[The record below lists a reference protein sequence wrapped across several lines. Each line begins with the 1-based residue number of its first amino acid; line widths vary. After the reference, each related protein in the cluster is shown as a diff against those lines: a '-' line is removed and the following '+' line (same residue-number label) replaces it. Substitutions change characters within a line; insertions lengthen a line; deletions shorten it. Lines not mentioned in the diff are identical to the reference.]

1 MDKMEKQAII
11 TVLGRDRVGI
21 IAAVSA
27 ELAKG
32 DVNILDINQTVMQGG
47 VFTMSLLADCASMN
61 CGFNEFKQA
70 IDGVADFLKMDIRV
84 MREEIFTSMHR
95 I

>member
-32 DVNILDINQTVMQGG
+32 DVNILDINRPFWATR
-47 VFTMSLLADCASMN
+47 SPW
-61 CGFNEFKQA
+61 
-70 IDGVADFLKMDIRV
+70 
-84 MREEIFTSMHR
+84 
-95 I
+95 

>member
-1 MDKMEKQAII
+1 MDNMEKQAII

-32 DVNILDINQTVMQGG
+32 DVNILDINQTILGDT
-47 VFTMSLLADCASMN
+47 FTMVMLVDYSAMKI
-61 CGFNEFKQA
+61 EFSAMKDNLDELSEQLGVEIRMQRKA
-70 IDGVADFLKMDIRV
+70 IFYA
-84 MREEIFTSMHR
+84 MHR

>member
-1 MDKMEKQAII
+1 MDNIEKQAII
-11 TVLGRDRVGI
+11 TVLGRDCVGI

-32 DVNILDINQTVMQGG
+32 EVNILDINQTILGDT
-47 VFTMSLLADCASMN
+47 FTMVMLVDYSAMKI
-61 CGFNEFKQA
+61 EFSAMKDNLNKLSEQLGVEIRMQRKA
-70 IDGVADFLKMDIRV
+70 IFDA
-84 MREEIFTSMHR
+84 MHR

>member
-1 MDKMEKQAII
+1 MDNMEKQAII

-32 DVNILDINQTVMQGG
+32 DVNILDINQTILGDT
-47 VFTMSLLADCASMN
+47 FTMVMLVDYSAMKI
-61 CGFNEFKQA
+61 EFSAMKDNLDELSKQLGVEIRMQRKA
-70 IDGVADFLKMDIRV
+70 IFDA
-84 MREEIFTSMHR
+84 MHR

>member
-1 MDKMEKQAII
+1 MDNMEKQAII

-32 DVNILDINQTVMQGG
+32 DVNILDINQTILGDT
-47 VFTMSLLADCASMN
+47 FTMVMLVDYSAMKI
-61 CGFNEFKQA
+61 EFSVMKDNLDELSKQLGVEIRMQRKA
-70 IDGVADFLKMDIRV
+70 IFDA
-84 MREEIFTSMHR
+84 MHR

>member
-1 MDKMEKQAII
+1 MDNMEKQAII

-32 DVNILDINQTVMQGG
+32 DVNILDINQTILGDT
-47 VFTMSLLADCASMN
+47 FTMVMLVDYSAMKI
-61 CGFNEFKQA
+61 EFSAMKDNLDELSEQLGVEIRMQRKA
-70 IDGVADFLKMDIRV
+70 IFDA
-84 MREEIFTSMHR
+84 MHR

>member
-1 MDKMEKQAII
+1 MDNMEKQAII

-32 DVNILDINQTVMQGG
+32 DVNILDINQTILGDT
-47 VFTMSLLADCASMN
+47 FTMVMLVDYSAMKIDFSAMKDNLDKLSEQLGVEIRMQR
-61 CGFNEFKQA
+61 KA
-70 IDGVADFLKMDIRV
+70 IFDA
-84 MREEIFTSMHR
+84 MHR

>member
-1 MDKMEKQAII
+1 MDNMEKQAII

-32 DVNILDINQTVMQGG
+32 DVNILDITQTILGDT
-47 VFTMSLLADCASMN
+47 FTMVMLVDYSAMKI
-61 CGFNEFKQA
+61 EFSAMKDNLDELSKQLGVEIRMQRKA
-70 IDGVADFLKMDIRV
+70 IFDA
-84 MREEIFTSMHR
+84 MHR

>member
-1 MDKMEKQAII
+1 MDNMEKQAII
-11 TVLGRDRVGI
+11 TVLGRDHVGI

-32 DVNILDINQTVMQGG
+32 DVNILDINQTILGET
-47 VFTMSLLADCASMN
+47 FTMVMLVDYSAMKLDFSAMKDNLDKLGQQLGIEIRMQR
-61 CGFNEFKQA
+61 KA
-70 IDGVADFLKMDIRV
+70 IFDA
-84 MREEIFTSMHR
+84 MHR

>member
-1 MDKMEKQAII
+1 MNNMEKQAII

-32 DVNILDINQTVMQGG
+32 DVNILDINQTILGDT
-47 VFTMSLLADCASMN
+47 FTMVMLVDYSAMKI
-61 CGFNEFKQA
+61 EFSAMKDNLDELSKQLGVEIRMQRKA
-70 IDGVADFLKMDIRV
+70 IFDA
-84 MREEIFTSMHR
+84 MHR

>member
-32 DVNILDINQTVMQGG
+32 DVNILDINQTILSDT
-47 VFTMSLLADCASMN
+47 FTMVMLVDYSAMKI
-61 CGFNEFKQA
+61 EFSDMKDNLDKLSEQLGVEIRMQRKA
-70 IDGVADFLKMDIRV
+70 IFDA
-84 MREEIFTSMHR
+84 MHR

>member
-1 MDKMEKQAII
+1 MGNMEKQAII

-32 DVNILDINQTVMQGG
+32 DVNILDINQTILGDT
-47 VFTMSLLADCASMN
+47 FTMVMLVDYSAMKI
-61 CGFNEFKQA
+61 EFSAMKDNLDELSKQLGVEIRMQRKA
-70 IDGVADFLKMDIRV
+70 IFDA
-84 MREEIFTSMHR
+84 MHR

>member
-1 MDKMEKQAII
+1 MGNMEKQAII

-32 DVNILDINQTVMQGG
+32 DVNILDINQTILGDT
-47 VFTMSLLADCASMN
+47 FTMVMLVDYSAMKI
-61 CGFNEFKQA
+61 EFSAMKDNLDELSEQLGVEIRMQRKA
-70 IDGVADFLKMDIRV
+70 IFDA
-84 MREEIFTSMHR
+84 MHR

>member
-1 MDKMEKQAII
+1 MDNMEKQAII

-32 DVNILDINQTVMQGG
+32 GVNILDINQTILGDT
-47 VFTMSLLADCASMN
+47 FTMVMLVDYSDMKLDFSAMKDNLDKLGEQLGIEIRMQR
-61 CGFNEFKQA
+61 KA
-70 IDGVADFLKMDIRV
+70 IFDA
-84 MREEIFTSMHR
+84 MHR

>member
-1 MDKMEKQAII
+1 MDNMEKQAII
-11 TVLGRDRVGI
+11 TVLGRDCVGI

-32 DVNILDINQTVMQGG
+32 DVNILDINQTILGDT
-47 VFTMSLLADCASMN
+47 FTMVMLVDYSAMKDNLDKLS
-61 CGFNEFKQA
+61 KQLGVEIRMQRKA
-70 IDGVADFLKMDIRV
+70 IFDA
-84 MREEIFTSMHR
+84 MHR

>member
-1 MDKMEKQAII
+1 MDNMEKQAII

-32 DVNILDINQTVMQGG
+32 DVNILDINQTILGDT
-47 VFTMSLLADCASMN
+47 FTMVMLVDYSAMKI
-61 CGFNEFKQA
+61 EFSAMKDNLDKLSKQLGVEIRMQRKA
-70 IDGVADFLKMDIRV
+70 IFDA
-84 MREEIFTSMHR
+84 MHR

>member
-1 MDKMEKQAII
+1 MHNLEKQAII

-32 DVNILDINQTVMQGG
+32 DVNILDINQTILGDT
-47 VFTMSLLADCASMN
+47 FTMVMLVDYSAMKI
-61 CGFNEFKQA
+61 EFSAMKDNLDELSKQLGVEIRMQRKA
-70 IDGVADFLKMDIRV
+70 IFDA
-84 MREEIFTSMHR
+84 MHR

>member
-1 MDKMEKQAII
+1 MDNMEKQAII
-11 TVLGRDRVGI
+11 TVLGRDCVGI

-32 DVNILDINQTVMQGG
+32 DVNILDINQTILGDT
-47 VFTMSLLADCASMN
+47 FTMVMLVDYSAMKIDFSAMKNLDKLS
-61 CGFNEFKQA
+61 KQLGVEIRMQRKA
-70 IDGVADFLKMDIRV
+70 IFDA
-84 MREEIFTSMHR
+84 MHR

>member
-1 MDKMEKQAII
+1 MDNMEKQAII

-32 DVNILDINQTVMQGG
+32 DVNILDINQTILGEM
-47 VFTMSLLADCASMN
+47 FTMVMLVDYSAMKPDFSQMKENLDKLGEQL
-61 CGFNEFKQA
+61 GFEIRMQRKA
-70 IDGVADFLKMDIRV
+70 IFDA
-84 MREEIFTSMHR
+84 MHR

>member
-32 DVNILDINQTVMQGG
+32 DVNILDINQTILGDT
-47 VFTMSLLADCASMN
+47 FTMVMLVDYSAMKIEFSAMKDSLDKLSEQLGVEIRMQR
-61 CGFNEFKQA
+61 KA
-70 IDGVADFLKMDIRV
+70 IFDA
-84 MREEIFTSMHR
+84 MHR

>member
-1 MDKMEKQAII
+1 MDNMEKQAII

-32 DVNILDINQTVMQGG
+32 EVNILDINQTILGDT
-47 VFTMSLLADCASMN
+47 FTMVMLVDYSAMKI
-61 CGFNEFKQA
+61 EFSAMKDNLNKLSEQLGVEIRMQRKA
-70 IDGVADFLKMDIRV
+70 IFDA
-84 MREEIFTSMHR
+84 MHR

>member
-1 MDKMEKQAII
+1 MDNMEKQAII

-32 DVNILDINQTVMQGG
+32 DVNILDINQTILGDT
-47 VFTMSLLADCASMN
+47 FTMVMLVDYSAMKI
-61 CGFNEFKQA
+61 EFSAMKDNLDKLSDQLGVEIRMQRKA
-70 IDGVADFLKMDIRV
+70 IFDA
-84 MREEIFTSMHR
+84 MHR

>member
-1 MDKMEKQAII
+1 MDNMEKQAII

-32 DVNILDINQTVMQGG
+32 DVNILDINQTILGDT
-47 VFTMSLLADCASMN
+47 FTMVMLVDYSAMKI
-61 CGFNEFKQA
+61 EFSTMKDNLDKLSEQLGVEIRMQRKA
-70 IDGVADFLKMDIRV
+70 IFDA
-84 MREEIFTSMHR
+84 MHR

>member
-1 MDKMEKQAII
+1 M
-11 TVLGRDRVGI
+11 GI

-32 DVNILDINQTVMQGG
+32 DVNILDINQTILGDT
-47 VFTMSLLADCASMN
+47 FTMVMLVDYSAMKI
-61 CGFNEFKQA
+61 EFSAMKDNLDELSKQLGVEIRMQRKA
-70 IDGVADFLKMDIRV
+70 IFDA
-84 MREEIFTSMHR
+84 MHR

>member
-32 DVNILDINQTVMQGG
+32 DVNILDINQTILGDT
-47 VFTMSLLADCASMN
+47 FTMVMLVDYSAMKIELSAMKDNLDKLSEQLGVEIRMQR
-61 CGFNEFKQA
+61 KA
-70 IDGVADFLKMDIRV
+70 IFDA
-84 MREEIFTSMHR
+84 MHR

>member
-1 MDKMEKQAII
+1 MDNMEKQAII

-32 DVNILDINQTVMQGG
+32 DVNILDITQTILGDT
-47 VFTMSLLADCASMN
+47 FTMVMLVDYSAMKI
-61 CGFNEFKQA
+61 EFSAMKDNLDELSEQLGVEIRMQRKA
-70 IDGVADFLKMDIRV
+70 IFDA
-84 MREEIFTSMHR
+84 MHR

>member
-32 DVNILDINQTVMQGG
+32 DVNILDINQTILGDT
-47 VFTMSLLADCASMN
+47 FTMVMLVDYSAMKHRVQRHEGQS
-61 CGFNEFKQA
+61 GQA
-70 IDGVADFLKMDIRV
+70 QRAAGR
-84 MREEIFTSMHR
+84 
-95 I
+95 

>member
-1 MDKMEKQAII
+1 MDNMEKQAII

-32 DVNILDINQTVMQGG
+32 DVNILDINQTILGDT
-47 VFTMSLLADCASMN
+47 FTMVMLVDYSAMKI
-61 CGFNEFKQA
+61 EFSAMKDNLDKLGEQLGVEIRMQRKA
-70 IDGVADFLKMDIRV
+70 IFDA
-84 MREEIFTSMHR
+84 MHR

>member
-32 DVNILDINQTVMQGG
+32 DVNILDINQTILGDT
-47 VFTMSLLADCASMN
+47 FTMVMLVDYSAMKI
-61 CGFNEFKQA
+61 EFSAMKDNLDELSKQLGVEIRMQRKA
-70 IDGVADFLKMDIRV
+70 IFDA
-84 MREEIFTSMHR
+84 MHR